1 MKKKFVTVLLA
12 ATMLLAACG
21 SDAVSS
27 DSVAQSGTVETAPE
41 ETSTDDLSQ
50 LEDLGNVTVDEGIFD
65 VEMTIPASYVGE
77 TTQEELDNTAK
88 EYGYKSITLN
98 DDGSATYVM
107 TKKQHEEMMS
117 EMRSTISDALNAMV
131 GSEDYPNFTDIKAND
146 NFTSFTVTTKS
157 TELDMAESLSV
168 LAFYMYGG
176 MYGIFDGTTVDNVSV
191 TFVNADTGKEIT
203 TSNSSD
209 ME

>member
-12 ATMLLAACG
+12 ATMLLTACG

-27 DSVAQSGTVETAPE
+27 ESSAQTATIETTQE
-41 ETSTDDLSQ
+41 ETSTSDLSQ
-50 LEDLGNVTVDEGIFD
+50 LEDLGDITIDEGLFD

-117 EMRSTISDALNAMV
+117 EMRSTITDALNAMV
-131 GSEDYPNFTDIKAND
+131 GSEDYPNFTAIEAND

>member
-1 MKKKFVTVLLA
+1 MKRKIVTVLLA
-12 ATMLLAACG
+12 TTMLLTACG
-21 SDAVSS
+21 SNAVSS
-27 DSVAQSGTVETAPE
+27 ESSAQTATIETTQE
-41 ETSTDDLSQ
+41 ETSTSDLSQ
-50 LEDLGNVTVDEGIFD
+50 LEDLGDITIDEGLFD

-117 EMRSTISDALNAMV
+117 EMRSTITDALNAMV
-131 GSEDYPNFTDIKAND
+131 GSEDYPNFTAIEAND

-191 TFVNADTGKEIT
+191 TFVNADTGNEIS